1 MPIEKQTNQTLARLL
16 FLVLLPLQMFA
27 AESLDAQQ
35 VLHGRIVGVVVDQ
48 EDGSPI
54 EGVEVGLRGLP
65 LVRVTDSRGRFA
77 MESVPPGP
85 RVLEFSHLGFR
96 VRTDSIVLP
105 PEETLEV
112 KVTMTPDPIP
122 LDPILVSVRSKV
134 LEVNGFFRR
143 REQGLSGVH
152 LTKEQIAE
160 RRPSN
165 LTDLFSSI
173 PGARLAN
180 RDGVVGPVVVFPRG
194 KLLGG
199 GSETCYPA
207 IWLDGVL
214 TPGMELDQISP
225 YSVEGIEVYQ
235 GAGAP
240 LRFSTDCG
248 AIIVWTQVPVKRGKG
263 G

>member
-1 MPIEKQTNQTLARLL
+1 MPNDESMDRNLVGLL
-16 FLVLLPLQMFA
+16 LMVLLPILMLGTG
-27 AESLDAQQ
+27 SLHAQQ
-35 VLHGRIVGVVVDQ
+35 VLHSRIIGVVVDQ
-48 EDGSPI
+48 EDGKPI
-54 EGVEVGLRGLP
+54 EGVEVGLRGLSM
-65 LVRVTDSRGRFA
+65 VRVTDARGKFE
-77 MESVPPGP
+77 MESVPPGAM
-85 RVLEFSHLGFR
+85 VLEFSHLGFR

-112 KVTMTPDPIP
+112 RVTMTPDPIP

-199 GSETCYPA
+199 GTETCYPA

-214 TPGMELDQISP
+214 TPGMEIDQISP

-248 AIIVWTQVPVKRGKG
+248 AIIVWTQVPVKRGRG

>member
-1 MPIEKQTNQTLARLL
+1 MDRNLVGLL
-16 FLVLLPLQMFA
+16 LMVLLPILMLGTG
-27 AESLDAQQ
+27 SLHAQQ
-35 VLHGRIVGVVVDQ
+35 VLHSRIIGVVVDQ
-48 EDGSPI
+48 EDGKPI
-54 EGVEVGLRGLP
+54 EGVEVGLRGLSM
-65 LVRVTDSRGRFA
+65 VRVTDARGKFE
-77 MESVPPGP
+77 MESVPPGAM
-85 RVLEFSHLGFR
+85 VLEFSHLGFR

-112 KVTMTPDPIP
+112 RVTMTPDPIP

-199 GSETCYPA
+199 GTETCYPA

-248 AIIVWTQVPVKRGKG
+248 AIIVWTQVPVKRGRG